1 MYLFIFISSRYK
13 FARTYW
19 RWFGMM
25 MTQTFLVDFM
35 AGSFVYFTSFSS
47 YLGVWYHSQRSSYL
61 TMFLITECFRPLQL
75 LLLIMTI
82 SGHLLTW
89 QVQPPPAD
97 HNQRL
102 QWPAL
107 LLILVNTLKVLLTED
122 WRSRHKDDKREV
134 ALVRWESLKWTSGW
148 LEQRRRHRSVWI
160 QDNARLGQLLHSGK
174 QSVKN
179 TLLRKLK
186 SWQAN
191 KLTSW

>member
-1 MYLFIFISSRYK
+1 
-13 FARTYW
+13 
-19 RWFGMM
+19 
-25 MTQTFLVDFM
+25 MTDDDVQWWWSKETFLVDLM

-47 YLGVWYHSQRSSYL
+47 YLGGWCHSQ
-61 TMFLITECFRPLQL
+61 CFREYFLH
-75 LLLIMTI
+75 LLIITI
-82 SGHLLTW
+82 PRPLLTW

-191 KLTSW
+191 KLRSW